1 MSISEEKKLKQFY
14 LGSLTFTIL
23 FFIFFA
29 IFLGIEYEKFEYLDS
44 ATAAVTTKSQI
55 QDSMY
60 ISAYD
65 YTLNFNYGGEEYIVP
80 KRYTKKY
87 CGKDREIC
95 TSGKLLDLNEKVIVT
110 FDSRRPQ
117 IIEIGGI
124 FTHYIPLIFTGSL
137 FMIFLIAHIHF
148 RKERNR
154 FRKNMQKYNS

>member
-14 LGSLTFTIL
+14 LGSLTFAIL

-29 IFLGIEYEKFEYLDS
+29 IFLVIEYEKFEYLDS
-44 ATAAVTTKSQI
+44 ATAVVTTKSQI

-60 ISAYD
+60 ISGYD
-65 YTLNFNYGGEEYIVP
+65 YTLNFNYNGEEYIVP

-95 TSGKLLDLNEKVIVT
+95 TSGKLLDLNEKVTIT

-124 FTHYIPLIFTGSL
+124 YTHYIPLIFTGSL
-137 FMIFLIAHIHF
+137 FMIFLIAHIYF

-154 FRKNMQKYNS
+154 FRKNMQKYNR

>member
-14 LGSLTFTIL
+14 LGSLTFAIL

-29 IFLGIEYEKFEYLDS
+29 FILAIEYEKFDYLDS
-44 ATAAVTTKSQI
+44 TTAVVSTKSQI
-55 QDSMY
+55 QDSRY
-60 ISAYD
+60 ISGYD
-65 YTLNFNYGGEEYIVP
+65 YTLKYTYQGEEYLVP
-80 KRYTKKY
+80 KKYTREY

-95 TSGKLLDLNEKVIVT
+95 TSGKLLDLNEKVTVT
-110 FDSRRPQ
+110 FDSRSPR
-117 IIEIGGI
+117 IIVVGGI

-148 RKERNR
+148 RKERNK